1 MSEFTQLDEHLY
13 RNLDLLQGQVSALLD
28 TLSRLEETGDT
39 ITQGHKKRL
48 FQLRKKKSNV
58 STVSGSS
65 SSGRNSN
72 TVGPDRA
79 SPVMPAALSAQEL
92 ADVESQPGGGG
103 GGGSL
108 AGMASLSN
116 SNQSLNTLASSAGT
130 LSGRPTS
137 FPGGDVTL
145 LRSALRGPPAAGDVN
160 GASVSS
166 SSTREEVIQ
175 QVQDMQADLSS
186 MTQGYLRHRD
196 QLKQLIDTE
205 AKAGSLQQPQVAV
218 VASLR
223 QSLNAAMAQ
232 NAQLRTRLARIHA
245 ESDLGELPSLAAA
258 VGTAEYSAAGGGS
271 LVRGINNSLSYSSS
285 CISEFFDAREYAE
298 DSAGDTDDDV
308 SSTDFSDTAGESG
321 ADEDEEE
328 EDAIFMEPM
337 ATASAGTE
345 HGGGEKV
352 GGGGTVVLTGR
363 RRTLPV
369 PKTDTE
375 GVNLWNLLCKNI
387 GGLISS
393 YRTYVPYLIAHRIF
407 LFHKLLEIVGTI
419 EYCKSKY
426 GTTPWCV

>member
-1 MSEFTQLDEHLY
+1 
-13 RNLDLLQGQVSALLD
+13 
-28 TLSRLEETGDT
+28 
-39 ITQGHKKRL
+39 
-48 FQLRKKKSNV
+48 
-58 STVSGSS
+58 
-65 SSGRNSN
+65 
-72 TVGPDRA
+72 
-79 SPVMPAALSAQEL
+79 
-92 ADVESQPGGGG
+92 
-103 GGGSL
+103 
-108 AGMASLSN
+108 
-116 SNQSLNTLASSAGT
+116 

-160 GASVSS
+160 GASV

-196 QLKQLIDTE
+196 QLKQLIDAE

-258 VGTAEYSAAGGGS
+258 VGTAEYSAGGGS

-328 EDAIFMEPM
+328 EEDAIFLEPM
-337 ATASAGTE
+337 AAASGGAE
-345 HGGGEKV
+345 HGGGGGGEKV

-393 YRTYVPYLIAHRIF
+393 CRTYVPYLIAHRIY
-407 LFHKLLEIVGTI
+407 LFQNLLETVGTTRTV
-419 EYCKSKY
+419 SS
-426 GTTPWCV
+426 GTGMVLLV